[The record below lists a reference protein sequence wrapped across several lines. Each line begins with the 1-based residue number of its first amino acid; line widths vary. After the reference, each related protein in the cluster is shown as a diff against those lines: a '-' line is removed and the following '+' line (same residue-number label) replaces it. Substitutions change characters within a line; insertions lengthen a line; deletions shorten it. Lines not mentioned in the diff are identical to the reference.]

1 MYGKTFILITIA
13 LLLALE
19 VNAEMVKKADLAGT
33 WYPYTKSELSSVLD
47 GYLSQARVGPI
58 NGDVKAIVVPHAG
71 LIYSGPI
78 AAYSYRAIQEKK
90 YTTVLLL
97 GFCHR
102 KYFDGISVYKEGYFE
117 TPLGLLEVDSQL
129 ASEIISH
136 NKKIVFYPEAFKDEN
151 SIELE
156 LPFIKKVLPNSKI
169 VPIVFGTSN
178 FSYCQMLADV
188 LAEVLSKREDILLVV
203 STDMSHF
210 HPYDEAKRIDLA
222 SIELLKNFR
231 ATEIYEKSTN
241 GEQLF
246 CGYMPITTVL
256 LACEKIGIDKIVI
269 LKYAN
274 SGDVTGDKKRVVGYV
289 SVAIYK
295 AKSQTANRKLL
306 QPEANPPLAETVNR
320 KPLQPEADP
329 PSAETTN
336 RNKEAKMLN
345 DVQRKR
351 LLEIARDTI
360 KTYLETG
367 KVLKIKED
375 DPLFNKEMGAF
386 VTLHKKGE
394 LRGCI
399 GNIVGRGP
407 LYLTVRDMA
416 IESATGDPRFPP
428 VTLDELKDIDIEI
441 SVLSELEKVTDVEE
455 IEMGVHG
462 VLIRKGFASGVFLP
476 QVATETGWSREE
488 FLTNL
493 CVHKAGLLPDA
504 WKRGEVDIYIFTAE
518 VFGEKD
524 FTKK

>member
-33 WYPYTKSELSSVLD
+33 WYPYAKSELSSVLD
-47 GYLSQARVGPI
+47 GYLSQARVEPI
-58 NGDVKAIVVPHAG
+58 NGDVKAIIVPHAG

-274 SGDVTGDKKRVVGYV
+274 SGDTAGDKSRVVGYA
-289 SVAIYK
+289 AIGFYAPK
-295 AKSQTANRKLL
+295 
-306 QPEANPPLAETVNR
+306 EAIE
-320 KPLQPEADP
+320 
-329 PSAETTN
+329 SAESMIS
-336 RNKEAKMLN
+336 RGLGKEEQEELLLLS
-345 DVQRKR
+345 RKA
-351 LLEIARDTI
+351 LEGFVR
-360 KTYLETG
+360 EG
-367 KVLKIKED
+367 KVPVVEVKSSALNESH
-375 DPLFNKEMGAF
+375 GAF
-386 VTLHKKGE
+386 VTLRKNGQ
-394 LRGCI
+394 LRGCM
-399 GNIVGRGP
+399 GVFEPEEP
-407 LYLTVRDMA
+407 LWKVVQDRTIA
-416 IESATGDPRFPP
+416 SASKDPRFMP
-428 VTLDELKDIDIEI
+428 VTTSELPEIKIEI
-441 SVLSELEKVTDVEE
+441 SVLSPPQKINNPAKIEL
-455 IEMGVHG
+455 GRHG
-462 VLIRKGFASGVFLP
+462 VIIKQGNRGGVFLP
-476 QVATETGWSREE
+476 QVATETSWDFETFMGQ
-488 FLTNL
+488 L
-493 CVHKAGLLPDA
+493 CSQKAGLSWNC
-504 WKRGEVDIYIFTAE
+504 WKDPKTELYTFTAQ
-518 VFGEKD
+518 VFP
-524 FTKK
+524 